1 MQSLGQD
8 KAVEQ
13 VNRDMLTIL
22 VQNNQGTRFSMI
34 VQHAF
39 AATIDCKNEQAYMQD

>member
-13 VNRDMLTIL
+13 VNMLTIL